1 MFPPENFK
9 IDCSS
14 DMHSFELYGAL
25 KLVIALGAG
34 ARTWSENLQILHY
47 YTYLYH
53 VTKPGL
59 IVPFVYIR
67 EYWQSTFFYLFS
79 PINRIGK
86 ICVRQFM
93 NRLKFGCLPR
103 ASLILFMFMQAY
115 GTEL

>member
-14 DMHSFELYGAL
+14 DMHSVELYGAL

-59 IVPFVYIR
+59 IFPFVYIR
-67 EYWQSTFFYLFS
+67 EHWQSAFIYLVPS
-79 PINRIGK
+79 TGLARYACGN
-86 ICVRQFM
+86 
-93 NRLKFGCLPR
+93 L
-103 ASLILFMFMQAY
+103 
-115 GTEL
+115 